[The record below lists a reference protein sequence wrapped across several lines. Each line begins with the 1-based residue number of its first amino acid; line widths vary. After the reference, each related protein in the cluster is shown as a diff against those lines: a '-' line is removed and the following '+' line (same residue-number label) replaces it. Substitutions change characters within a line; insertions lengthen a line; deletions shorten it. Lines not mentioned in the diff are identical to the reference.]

1 METKIEN
8 KRLEVSLGLVNKIPS
23 TSFIQKRSF
32 SWLTNEQIAS
42 ILISTDKHSEW
53 FTKTRVLRPEN
64 GQLLLFNRKET
75 KKYRQDKYTWKTKR
89 KSKFLREDRMKLKI
103 SGVPYITATYVHSD
117 ILPTFHRRSYWL
129 IENPNVVLVH
139 YLNYPY
145 LEDGNHVV
153 RDFSL
158 NRHCDQWICHTRD
171 EVFQQLLPMFS
182 QMPWPRQN
190 SLSLT
195 QKSKEM
201 IVNHLLDQHYSES
214 ASKLNNNSPK
224 KQSTIQPK
232 TSITRNLLPNE
243 LMTSVVRQQAS
254 QQVVTL
260 QLADSQQICIIN
272 PPPPQ
277 TGGGGGHVL
286 LSAPTNAIPVA
297 QETSCHQIPVV
308 HGNQVLE
315 PTLIE
320 RDSTINKSDY
330 DDISSYINVSE
341 PHNIGTLL
349 VGGGGEDKLL
359 TSTDDIFHST
369 DSLLTSCN
377 LQDQHSLTTTRD
389 DSKRSSLD
397 EDHIAFS
404 PKQFLRLSA
413 DDVSN
418 HELPDL
424 GAPLLSDDALFSQ
437 VSITRSNEEADPWDS
452 LDLESCLRDSSGL
465 SDESVDITDYSP
477 DWAYTEG
484 GIKILVIGNWSRMGD
499 YKCVFDQSTVEAV
512 KLQNGVLR
520 CYCPSHTV
528 GNVDLYVTYN
538 GVIISSKVKFE
549 YKQIPQPYQHM
560 STQWLQLQDNEF
572 KLSILERLQN
582 VENRLKSFGGSS
594 DQNNPSGSSNKQN
607 NNHQYCILG
616 NIELENKICRLC
628 ETINN
633 FAANNKFDSHNSIW
647 DNISASKEMSLIHC
661 AAALGFVKLI
671 RIMHNLWLGG
681 KNEFLKKQCNPFN
694 RDTFRQTP
702 LMWACGS
709 GNAEC
714 AQFLNEWE
722 KIGADVINIASS
734 GTDVIGRSAVGIAN
748 SRGYQFI
755 TERLSLLSM
764 NGRGN
769 AVVSDD
775 SLSIETSS
783 EDSGEFS
790 MSTDND
796 VSLNDCENQ
805 AMEGVSSGE
814 KVNDENEFVV
824 EEQTVKNDSDHLYN
838 LACQVLEVCNNNTNY
853 SQQQPV
859 TKAYPLSCLGDA
871 ATINFKGD
879 LENLLPETN
888 SISWQNFLQL
898 EAEPQ
903 LNQLGNFF
911 DLNSSCLHSNEKYHL
926 YQAAHCVVDDNKSC
940 SDDVYRANLIIKY
953 CYSKYKEFTS
963 VKKMNEAAV
972 LIQSKFRSYTEKK
985 RFQRSR
991 HAAILI
997 QASYRN
1003 YKSIQRK
1010 YPKNSKNGLLKKQ
1023 QNQAARKIQR
1033 FLRKCRYH
1041 RHQLQSC

>member
-1 METKIEN
+1 METKIDN
-8 KRLEVSLGLVNKIPS
+8 KRLEVSLDLVNKIPS

-42 ILISTDKHSEW
+42 ILISTDKHNEW

-129 IENPNVVLVH
+129 IQNPNVVLVH

-195 QKSKEM
+195 QKCKEM

-214 ASKLNNNSPK
+214 ASKLSNSTPK

-232 TSITRNLLPNE
+232 TAGMTRSLLPNQ
-243 LMTSVVRQQAS
+243 LLSNVARQQTS
-254 QQVVTL
+254 QVVTL

-272 PPPPQ
+272 PPPP
-277 TGGGGGHVL
+277 TGGQLL
-286 LSAPTNAIPVA
+286 LSAPNTIPVA
-297 QETSCHQIPVV
+297 QETSSQIPVV
-308 HGNQVLE
+308 HGNVLE
-315 PTLIE
+315 PLID
-320 RDSTINKSDY
+320 RDSTINKNDY
-330 DDISSYINVSE
+330 DDISNYINVSNE
-341 PHNIGTLL
+341 SQNCNTINNLL
-349 VGGGGEDKLL
+349 VASEHDKLL
-359 TSTDDIFHST
+359 TSTDELFHST

-377 LQDQHSLTTTRD
+377 LQDQQN
-389 DSKRSSLD
+389 SKRSSLD
-397 EDHIAFS
+397 EADCIAFS
-404 PKQFLRLSA
+404 PKQFLRLSTE
-413 DDVSN
+413 DITN
-418 HELPDL
+418 PQQLPDL

-452 LDLESCLRDSSGL
+452 LDLESCLRDGSGL
-465 SDESVDITDYSP
+465 SEEVIDITDYSP

-484 GIKILVIGNWSRMGD
+484 GIKILVIGNWSRMGE

-538 GVIISSKVKFE
+538 GMIISSKVKFE
-549 YKQIPQPYQHM
+549 YKQLPQPYQHM
-560 STQWLQLQDNEF
+560 STQWLQLQDSEF

-582 VENRLKSFGGSS
+582 VENRLKSFGDSNS
-594 DQNNPSGSSNKQN
+594 DQNNSAANSNSRQPAN
-607 NNHQYCILG
+607 QQFCFLG
-616 NIELENKICRLC
+616 NAALENKICRSC
-628 ETINN
+628 ENINN
-633 FAANNKFDSHNSIW
+633 FAANRHIDSDSIW
-647 DNISASKEMSLIHC
+647 GEISASKQMSLIHC
-661 AAALGFVKLI
+661 AAALGFARLI
-671 RIMHNLWLGG
+671 RLMQNFWLEG
-681 KNEFLKKQCNPFN
+681 KNEFLEVQCNPFN
-694 RDTFRQTP
+694 RDVFQQTP

-709 GNAEC
+709 GHGEC
-714 AQFLNEWE
+714 AQLLLEWA
-722 KIGADVINIASS
+722 KNGGKYA
-734 GTDVIGRSAVGIAN
+734 GTDVIGRSAAGIAN
-748 SRGYQFI
+748 SRGFQYI

-764 NGRGN
+764 NGRAN

-805 AMEGVSSGE
+805 AMEGVSSGD
-814 KVNDENEFVV
+814 KDNDENEYVV
-824 EEQTVKNDSDHLYN
+824 EERIVKNDSDHLYG
-838 LACQVLEVCNNNTNY
+838 LACQVLQVCDNTNLNF
-853 SQQQPV
+853 SQQQQPLL
-859 TKAYPLSCLGDA
+859 TKNYPLNCLD
-871 ATINFKGD
+871 ATISIKGD
-879 LENLLPETN
+879 LEHLLPATN
-888 SISWQNFLQL
+888 CISWQDFLQL
-898 EAEPQ
+898 ADPP
-903 LNQLGNFF
+903 LNQHIGNFF
-911 DLNSSCLHSNEKYHL
+911 DLNSSCLHGNEKYHL
-926 YQAAHCVVDDNKSC
+926 HQAARCLVDNKNKSC
-940 SDDVYRANLIIKY
+940 SDEIYRANLIIKY
-953 CYSKYKEFTS
+953 CYSKYKEFNS

-972 LIQSKFRSYTEKK
+972 LIQSKFRSYQVQKK
-985 RFQRSR
+985 FQKSR

-997 QASYRN
+997 QSSYRN
-1003 YKSIQRK
+1003 YKSTRK
-1010 YPKNSKNGLLKKQ
+1010 YLKNSKNGLSKKQ

-1033 FLRKCRYH
+1033 FLRKCRFH
-1041 RHQLQSC
+1041 RHQVHSC